1 MFNSYILMFLTLYLL
16 SYFYYV
22 KCNKKEDEFIIQEE
36 ELSEVKWFNIDE
48 IITMI
53 KEGKTSFKENR
64 IKLFEKI
71 KSDF

>member
-1 MFNSYILMFLTLYLL
+1 MLDVIKKQKNLL
-16 SYFYYV
+16 F
-22 KCNKKEDEFIIQEE
+22 KKKNYQ
-36 ELSEVKWFNIDE
+36 VKWFNIDE
-48 IITMI
+48 IIMMI